1 MKCLVGECK
10 IEGSGEKCANG
21 YAAYTDNKLDSVRGL
36 SACLTLPVSHLLSA
50 HLVMD
55 KASKLAALQW
65 EAETEKMS
73 KRGWKKEKRVLLLT
87 PSLKEPFT
95 CVDTLEWL
103 EGLSASWEKSWG
115 EEEERNEKSNKSD
128 WYSPPTVG
136 QNARCNVNHDVPTV
150 HPGPSWHYTTSC
162 LRFTIW
168 PIISSRGTGTE
179 IDVYSEP
186 VDIFQLHNQQM
197 KCFNISQ
204 APVTEPRII

>member
-21 YAAYTDNKLDSVRGL
+21 YAAYTDNKLDSVKGL
-36 SACLTLPVSHLLSA
+36 SACLTLPVSHLLYA

-162 LRFTIW
+162 LSLRFGQ
-168 PIISSRGTGTE
+168 SSHPEAQAQRLMF
-179 IDVYSEP
+179 I
-186 VDIFQLHNQQM
+186 QNQSTYFSYTTS
-197 KCFNISQ
+197 KRN
-204 APVTEPRII
+204 ALTLVKPL